1 MSADRRYGERCPTG
15 DRRWRSST
23 PSSRHW
29 SRRTSTTSGYYSSR
43 ANADMKGSRQG
54 LHAFLRGC
62 YLNTSADW
70 PGNTAYRLRRL
81 DRHRAGQAAHLLR
94 VMNQGDTMPEA
105 GRALHPLAGG
115 GGRVPLAVG

>member
-1 MSADRRYGERCPTG
+1 MCRRLLRPDIFSSVVLMSADRRYGERCPTG

-23 PSSRHW
+23 RSSRHW

-62 YLNTSADW
+62 YLNTSAGTGPATQPTGCAGW
-70 PGNTAYRLRRL
+70 TA
-81 DRHRAGQAAHLLR
+81 
-94 VMNQGDTMPEA
+94 TE
-105 GRALHPLAGG
+105 LAKL
-115 GGRVPLAVG
+115 PTYYAS